1 MEWQDVMV
9 AAGVILAAFGGIK
22 IISDGIH
29 AIQGWLPVANL
40 TKRCDDLETRVDDID
55 KQMERLERV
64 MTKQSLLMVEVANHL
79 LTGNDKDALKKKMQ
93 ELQEALIE

>member
-40 TKRCDDLETRVDDID
+40 TKRCDDLETKTNEID
-55 KQMERLERV
+55 KNYKHLKRILVAE
-64 MTKQSLLMVEVANHL
+64 SALLCQISEHL
-79 LTGNDKDALKKKMQ
+79 ITGNDIDALKKKTQ
-93 ELQEALIE
+93 ELQEALLE